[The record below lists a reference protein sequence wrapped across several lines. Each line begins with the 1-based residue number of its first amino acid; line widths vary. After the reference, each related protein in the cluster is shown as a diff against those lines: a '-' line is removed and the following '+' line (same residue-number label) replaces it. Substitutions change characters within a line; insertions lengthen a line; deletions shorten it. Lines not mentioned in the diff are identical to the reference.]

1 MEEIELRP
9 IDDILRDMRKLCA
22 QTPSCPDDDIKAQLQ
37 KDYHI
42 IRRMTLSVAC
52 ITKGEETIHDMIR
65 SIKDIADEIVI
76 VTCNNKR
83 ADINDF
89 NVEGKGK
96 IYYREWTDDF
106 AAARNFCYSKCT
118 SDYIIWLDS
127 DDVVPPESAALIR
140 AALDKPGPKTANK
153 LCFFSL
159 PVVSTIEGEADG
171 QSYIQA
177 RISPNHPFVE
187 WVGKIHETHIDSLV
201 MAGMTNVEAPNIP
214 IYHTGYDNR
223 EEMMDRIKTR
233 NVPMLLKEKDTPLKY
248 YHLAQS
254 ALCLGDWIGASMNLN
269 LLEEKFGETLE
280 EDFAEEVKNCQAR
293 CHLALKRFDEA
304 REIFEKSK
312 RSDAL
317 YYLAILKLEDG
328 DLPGAEELFNQFL
341 NSKQETSH
349 WGTAYQQLRYFSYLQ
364 LIDIN
369 ILPVKK
375 IQDRARA
382 EFPVEPKWRKQ
393 DKINEMLQSQN
404 DNMLKMTYSDIF
416 K

>member
-1 MEEIELRP
+1 
-9 IDDILRDMRKLCA
+9 
-22 QTPSCPDDDIKAQLQ
+22 
-37 KDYHI
+37 
-42 IRRMTLSVAC
+42 
-52 ITKGEETIHDMIR
+52 
-65 SIKDIADEIVI
+65 
-76 VTCNNKR
+76 
-83 ADINDF
+83 
-89 NVEGKGK
+89 
-96 IYYREWTDDF
+96 
-106 AAARNFCYSKCT
+106 
-118 SDYIIWLDS
+118 
-127 DDVVPPESAALIR
+127 
-140 AALDKPGPKTANK
+140 
-153 LCFFSL
+153 
-159 PVVSTIEGEADG
+159 
-171 QSYIQA
+171 
-177 RISPNHPFVE
+177 
-187 WVGKIHETHIDSLV
+187 
-201 MAGMTNVEAPNIP
+201 
-214 IYHTGYDNR
+214 
-223 EEMMDRIKTR
+223 
-233 NVPMLLKEKDTPLKY
+233 
-248 YHLAQS
+248 
-254 ALCLGDWIGASMNLN
+254 
-269 LLEEKFGETLE
+269 
-280 EDFAEEVKNCQAR
+280 VKNCQAR

-349 WGTAYQQLRYFSYLQ
+349 WGTAYKQLRYLTYLQ